1 MYKEPVS
8 DLANAYWQIEDARN
22 KISDLLPSFELGR
35 RERVKEFLGA
45 IQAAVLDFEDI
56 TYQVWT
62 PLIHDRDHPKLPIL
76 LDAVGIIESTL
87 TGLVENSLDN
97 PIEVTKFTA
106 TSTALIEKFW
116 GRDIKT
122 ETSLGHTKPLDA
134 VRVIESLCN
143 QMGLVSDLM
152 VEGDPYKLPL
162 SAFVQE
168 MGVAIQAFY
177 TTH

>member
-8 DLANAYWQIEDARN
+8 DLANAYWQIEDANN

-35 RERVKEFLGA
+35 RERVKEFLGV
-45 IQAAVLDFEDI
+45 IKAAVLDFEDI

-62 PLIHDRDHPKLPIL
+62 PMIHDRDHPKLPIL
-76 LDAVGIIESTL
+76 LDAVGMIESTL
-87 TGLVENSLDN
+87 EGLDENLPNISTGA
-97 PIEVTKFTA
+97 IKFID

-122 ETSLGHTKPLDA
+122 ETSIGYTRPLDA

-152 VEGDPYKLPL
+152 VDGDPYKLPL

-177 TTH
+177 TAH